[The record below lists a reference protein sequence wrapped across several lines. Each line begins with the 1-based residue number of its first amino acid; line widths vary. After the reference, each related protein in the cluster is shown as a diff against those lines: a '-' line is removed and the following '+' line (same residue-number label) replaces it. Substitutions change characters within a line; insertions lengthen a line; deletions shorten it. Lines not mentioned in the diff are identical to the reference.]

1 MGDRAGAKTGLVG
14 KDAAGNALLH
24 TDEQTADGAAGKGSG
39 VERTRHDGFQHIGQA
54 GEVEHHHAHR
64 QHNVEQRHK
73 GHQLLAYAAN
83 ALDAAQQHQRHQ
95 HRHKDAHDEIEG
107 GQKAA
112 AHQPVFQQSGIHRCH
127 DGIYLRCVAG
137 TEHGQHAEQRVQH
150 GQKLP
155 AVAKAV
161 FNIVHRAAH
170 PLAGIAALPEM
181 HGQRHLGKL
190 GAHAQQ
196 RRAPHPEHGTRAA
209 DGDSARH
216 TGNVAGAHRARQRG
230 AHRLKRGHGTV
241 RSIPLAEH
249 PSHGGADGV
258 GEFADLQKARA
269 DTEQQP
275 HANDAHHGG
284 DAPDKAVHRL
294 IDGGNGLDHI
304 LPHPL

>member
-1 MGDRAGAKTGLVG
+1 MRLRVG
-14 KDAAGNALLH
+14 KE
-24 TDEQTADGAAGKGSG
+24 T
-39 VERTRHDGFQHIGQA
+39 
-54 GEVEHHHAHR
+54 
-64 QHNVEQRHK
+64 
-73 GHQLLAYAAN
+73 
-83 ALDAAQQHQRHQ
+83 
-95 HRHKDAHDEIEG
+95 
-107 GQKAA
+107 A
-112 AHQPVFQQSGIHRCH
+112 AHQPVFQQGGIHRRH
-127 DGIYLRCVAG
+127 DGIHLRCVAG
-137 TEHGQHAEQRVQH
+137 AEHGQHAEQRVQH

-155 AVAKAV
+155 AAAKAV

-170 PLAGIAALPEM
+170 PLAGVAALPEM

-190 GAHAQQ
+190 GAHTQQ

-241 RSIPLAEH
+241 RGVPLAEH
-249 PSHGGADGV
+249 SAHGGADGV
-258 GEFADLQKARA
+258 REFADLQKARA

-294 IDGGNGLDHI
+294 IDGGNGFDHI